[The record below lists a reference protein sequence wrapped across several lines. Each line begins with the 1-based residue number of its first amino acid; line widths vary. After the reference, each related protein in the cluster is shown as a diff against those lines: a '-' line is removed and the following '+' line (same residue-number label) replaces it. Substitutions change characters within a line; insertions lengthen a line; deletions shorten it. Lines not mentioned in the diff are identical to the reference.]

1 MTGQLSRGIAGS
13 DQQLEKLNA
22 AFFDFAKSRRRD
34 NLLMK
39 ISKGNEGDSEKVRHF
54 YKLFKIQHVTPEE
67 ENHSGIRDLHVLN
80 RLLKVEKKALGK
92 EYWDRKKVDAQRARL
107 ADLGFELE
115 KKMNKKKPVR
125 MRADDIE
132 SRAIF
137 ARSKN
142 SKVYLEKMG
151 ELKRSNTQTFLPKIE
166 NIQTTGDVM
175 KRRVVATK
183 LVRSLGRLGISS
195 IFAFQ
200 YIIYVISIC
209 AQGYAKKRL
218 VRAAYG
224 LPCCTCG
231 EGPAAC
237 TGRRPGC

>member
-34 NLLMK
+34 NLLSK
-39 ISKGNEGDSEKVRHF
+39 ITKSDDCDAEKTRHF

-67 ENHSGIRDLHVLN
+67 ENHSDIKDLMVLN

-92 EYWDRKKVDAQRARL
+92 EYWDRKRVDAQRARM

-115 KKMNKKKPVR
+115 KKLNKKKPVR
-125 MRADDIE
+125 MKKDEVE

-142 SKVYLEKMG
+142 SNAYLEKMG
-151 ELKRSNTQTFLPKIE
+151 SLKRSQTRTFLPKIE
-166 NIQTTGDVM
+166 SIQTTGDVM
-175 KRRVVATK
+175 NRRVRATK
-183 LVRSLGRLGISS
+183 LVRSLGR
-195 IFAFQ
+195 
-200 YIIYVISIC
+200 
-209 AQGYAKKRL
+209 YAVGFFTVVAWKVL
-218 VRAAYG
+218 S
-224 LPCCTCG
+224 LT
-231 EGPAAC
+231 
-237 TGRRPGC
+237 